1 MSAHTGLP
9 MLAVIAESARQTLVL
24 LAKNRMLRLLLL
36 ANVALA
42 VLAMV
47 LAGGVT
53 DRVSGRNLF
62 CLLAWWLHGTVL
74 MPWSTIYLGVQAVHG
89 QIEDR
94 TFQYLFLRPVGRGSL
109 LLGKWLAVSGV
120 AAVLAIFGLALL
132 ALALS
137 VHGDLWPDG
146 VEWGLAWQ
154 FAPVLACGA
163 VAYAAVAAFFGA
175 YFRRPLVT
183 AAVFVVGLQTLTA
196 NLDVSAGLRHMTIVD
211 PLRRL
216 VLDRVEP
223 DSRLAALLWPAE
235 RDFRPEMIGTPLQ
248 ELVLLVGVSVLL
260 AVWSYRRTEYDSR
273 DRE

>member
-1 MSAHTGLP
+1 MNTHTGLP

-24 LAKNRMLRLLLL
+24 LVKNRMLRLLVL

-53 DRVSGRNLF
+53 ERVSGRNLF

-109 LLGKWLAVSGV
+109 LLGKWLAVSVV
-120 AAVLAIFGLALL
+120 AAVLAIVGVMLL

-137 VHGDLWPDG
+137 VHADLWPDG
-146 VEWGLAWQ
+146 VEWTLAWQ
-154 FAPVLACGA
+154 FVPVLACGA
-163 VAYAAVAAFFGA
+163 VAYAAVAALFGA

-196 NLDVSAGLRHMTIVD
+196 NLDVSAGLRHLTILD
-211 PLRRL
+211 PLRRM

-223 DSRLAALLWPAE
+223 DSRLAAVLWPAE
-235 RDFRPEMIGTPLQ
+235 REFRPEMIGSPLQ
-248 ELVLLVGVSVLL
+248 DLVLLVGVSVLL